1 LYTVHV
7 YKVYVMAVYNVI
19 DMARDR
25 KETVDFRN
33 VRLSIETYD
42 KLDKYLLELM
52 QKRGNRR
59 LSLDDAVKSLMEYY
73 YSKK

>member
-1 LYTVHV
+1 MDV
-7 YKVYVMAVYNVI
+7 YKVYVMVVYNVI
-19 DMARDR
+19 NMGRDR
-25 KETVDFRN
+25 KQSVDFRN

-52 QKRGNRR
+52 QERSNRR
-59 LSLDDAVKSLMEYY
+59 LSLDDAVMSLMDYY